1 MSTLTQAPAR
11 FSDLLALL
19 WGATIG
25 YLSLVPQTRLPV
37 SPVNDKVEHFA
48 AYLLL
53 AFLALLARRSVREK
67 LLVLL
72 VILLFGAAIEFVQ
85 PSFNRQLEVADM
97 AANTGGALSGYA
109 LLLCVNPIIRKR

>member
-1 MSTLTQAPAR
+1 MSTLTQALSR

-19 WGATIG
+19 WGTAIG
-25 YLSLVPQTRLPV
+25 YLSLVPQTLLPESPV
-37 SPVNDKVEHFA
+37 SDKVEHFA

-53 AFLALLARRSVREK
+53 ALLALSARTSLRKK

-72 VILLFGAAIEFVQ
+72 VILLFGTAIEFVQ